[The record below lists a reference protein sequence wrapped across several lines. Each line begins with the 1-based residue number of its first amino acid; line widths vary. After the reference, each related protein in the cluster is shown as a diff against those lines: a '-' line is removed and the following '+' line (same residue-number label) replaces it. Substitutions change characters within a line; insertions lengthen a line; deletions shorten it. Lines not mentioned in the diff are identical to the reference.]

1 MRVGVR
7 RVSAPRRRGFVGLRV
22 VAAGVAGVVMG
33 DWVAG
38 MLAAPMLDLDPLAVA
53 LPAAGVAW
61 AVTVNLVA
69 MAALPAVAGRMA
81 DLAGRRGVLAVGLA
95 LYVLGASAVIVAPSW
110 PVLVGARLGQ
120 GAGIALMVPAALA
133 MLLAALPERRRPG
146 GVALW
151 IAACAAGVLGMQA
164 GGGWLLATFGWRG
177 LFLPGAVL
185 AAALLLFAPALPRS
199 LGAPGHASAP
209 RALAGAVLLVTG
221 IAAAVLTLARGGV
234 WGWTSV
240 LTLGCAS
247 AATLL
252 LLTATLTLRHTPDPE
267 ATDSATTR
275 TGLGR
280 TPANPRSD
288 LGWTADS
295 SEARAGLGRA
305 TDSPDTHAMLTQAT
319 GQAGRGRAAAP
330 ADPQSDFNWTAD
342 SAEARADLG
351 RAANSPD
358 TQAGLGWAAGVS
370 GAFGGVFFALLAT
383 GPAYVAG
390 VPVLDGSSGA
400 GPGWL
405 WLVPVLV
412 GMAAAAPFAARV
424 GRRHGMNGVAL
435 GGAVALASG
444 CGSLLAGPYPLLVLA
459 GALLA
464 GAGLGALATGALT
477 TGTAAAGRGNL
488 SAGVGAVETARVVGA
503 SAGLAGAA
511 VLTTSGVP
519 GITGAGPDA
528 VLLACVAVAVLT
540 AAAASW
546 RMVTARR
553 HRAVQASL
561 RAARQ
566 EAESLRGLLLE
577 LRATFTEVRGQAD
590 RELVRLGLQ
599 DVPAPWGNP
608 HGQE

>member
-7 RVSAPRRRGFVGLRV
+7 RVSAPRGRGFVGLRV

-199 LGAPGHASAP
+199 LGAPAHASAP
-209 RALAGAVLLVTG
+209 RALAGAVLVVTG

-234 WGWTSV
+234 WGWTSA

-275 TGLGR
+275 T
-280 TPANPRSD
+280 D
-288 LGWTADS
+288 LGWTAS
-295 SEARAGLGRA
+295 
-305 TDSPDTHAMLTQAT
+305 
-319 GQAGRGRAAAP
+319 
-330 ADPQSDFNWTAD
+330 
-342 SAEARADLG
+342 SAEARAGLG

-370 GAFGGVFFALLAT
+370 GAFGAVFFALLAT

-390 VPVLDGSSGA
+390 VPVLGGSSGA

-412 GMAAAAPFAARV
+412 GMAAAAPLAARV
-424 GRRHGMNGVAL
+424 GRRHGMNGVVL

-464 GAGLGALATGALT
+464 GAGLGALATDALT

-503 SAGLAGAA
+503 AAGLAGAA

>member
-53 LPAAGVAW
+53 LPVAGVAW

-151 IAACAAGVLGMQA
+151 TAACAAGVLGMQA

-275 TGLGR
+275 T
-280 TPANPRSD
+280 D
-288 LGWTADS
+288 LGWTAS
-295 SEARAGLGRA
+295 SAEARAGLGRTA
-305 TDSPDTHAMLTQAT
+305 DSPDTVLTRAT
-319 GQAGRGRAAAP
+319 GQAGRGRAAAS
-330 ADPQSDFNWTAD
+330 ADPWSDLGWATG
-342 SAEARADLG
+342 SAEARAGLG

-503 SAGLAGAA
+503 AAGLAGAA